1 MSDDVMIWAQIQA
14 AALEYGLDGMDLDV
28 EDSGA
33 GEDVQ
38 VDDDL
43 LDVDEDEDDGKGGDH
58 NINEEVGMT
67 QFNLN

>member
-1 MSDDVMIWAQIQA
+1 MMWENIQA

-38 VDDDL
+38 VDDDVL
-43 LDVDEDEDDGKGGDH
+43 AVDEDEDENDDEGND
-58 NINEEVGMT
+58 
-67 QFNLN
+67 

>member
-1 MSDDVMIWAQIQA
+1 MIWENIQA

-43 LDVDEDEDDGKGGDH
+43 HGVDEDEDDGEGGDH
-58 NINEEVGMT
+58 NIDEEVGIT
-67 QFNLN
+67 QFNIK

>member
-1 MSDDVMIWAQIQA
+1 
-14 AALEYGLDGMDLDV
+14 MDLDV

-43 LDVDEDEDDGKGGDH
+43 LGVDEDEDDGEGGDH
-58 NINEEVGMT
+58 NIDEEVGIT
-67 QFNLN
+67 QFNIK